1 MSQHTPLTQANFD
14 ALRRDKAWQMSEVY
28 LDTFEAAHDPL
39 GEKVPGERGKV
50 HYLIKRTGRSDF
62 PYLLYGPFVGEVS
75 KSPWPSKKDVEAF
88 FEQNERRLAS
98 AGDKGNV

>member
-14 ALRRDKAWQMSEVY
+14 ALRRDKTWQMSEVY

-39 GEKVPGERGKV
+39 GEKVPGERSKV

-88 FEQNERRLAS
+88 FEQNERRLVS
-98 AGDKGNV
+98 EGGKGNA